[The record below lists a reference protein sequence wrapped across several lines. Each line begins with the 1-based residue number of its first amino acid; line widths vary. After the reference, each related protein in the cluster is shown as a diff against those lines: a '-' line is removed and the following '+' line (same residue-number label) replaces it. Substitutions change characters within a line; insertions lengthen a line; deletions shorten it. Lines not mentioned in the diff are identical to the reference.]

1 MYASSNSD
9 TRGTLGLRRAQTKK
23 DTSHFRYATE
33 NNSSIVTALQ
43 TSPGHHNYSSKH
55 DSIVL

>member
-1 MYASSNSD
+1 MHASNSD
-9 TRGTLGLRRAQTKK
+9 AHETLGSRRAQTKK
-23 DTSHFRYATE
+23 DMSYSRYATE
-33 NNSSIVTALQ
+33 NNSSIVSALQ